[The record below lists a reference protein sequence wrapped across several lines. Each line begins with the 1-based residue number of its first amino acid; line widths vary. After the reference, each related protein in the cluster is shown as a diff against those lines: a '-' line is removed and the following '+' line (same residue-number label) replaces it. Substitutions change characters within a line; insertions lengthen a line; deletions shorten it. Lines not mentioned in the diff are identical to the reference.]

1 VAHATTLVHVQP
13 LHLRRCLKSCFGQAC
28 ATGELFF
35 AGECEAC
42 PDGGSCD
49 GSDQVSCQTTFY
61 KFHPTPDIRP
71 VCHQCPAVR
80 KCFCKKYRI
89 MTNNGERDSRVPHNS
104 YENVTYSS
112 RKQSPDDFGVQ
123 PQEQQQESVRQDEWR
138 HIFSTEH
145 KNMNQEH
152 AAFALS
158 NRTSIET
165 NTPSKHIQSTHTH
178 THTHTHRVHDDRSM
192 LYHACARFGKTIEH
206 TPCANTAHANLS
218 CTKRNWG
225 NQILHCLLSREPRRL
240 RQMLILMMLV
250 EI

>member
-1 VAHATTLVHVQP
+1 MPYHVHDRPFIPMPLLYKLVV
-13 LHLRRCLKSCFGQAC
+13 G
-28 ATGELFF
+28 
-35 AGECEAC
+35 
-42 PDGGSCD
+42 D
-49 GSDQVSCQTTFY
+49 
-61 KFHPTPDIRP
+61 
-71 VCHQCPAVR
+71 
-80 KCFCKKYRI
+80 
-89 MTNNGERDSRVPHNS
+89 RDSRVLHNS

-206 TPCANTAHANLS
+206 TPCANTALANLS

>member
-1 VAHATTLVHVQP
+1 MKNASPIGTGNTTKARTETPQGHPRVTHALLTKLRRLPGIPIRLPASANRGTRGTALPKSARSVAHATTLVHVQL
-13 LHLRRCLKSCFGQAC
+13 LHFCRCLKSCFGQAC

-112 RKQSPDDFGVQ
+112 RKQSECTMIDQCCIMPVRDLERQSNTPHALIPPLQTYRAQKEIGVIKYSIVSSVES
-123 PQEQQQESVRQDEWR
+123 PAGSVR
-138 HIFSTEH
+138 
-145 KNMNQEH
+145 
-152 AAFALS
+152 
-158 NRTSIET
+158 
-165 NTPSKHIQSTHTH
+165 
-178 THTHTHRVHDDRSM
+178 
-192 LYHACARFGKTIEH
+192 C
-206 TPCANTAHANLS
+206 
-218 CTKRNWG
+218 
-225 NQILHCLLSREPRRL
+225 
-240 RQMLILMMLV
+240 
-250 EI
+250 